1 SRGDYGFAL
10 YLGIMPQGGATLEQA
25 AGIKHYLM
33 KEPRS
38 GEELLHHRFTRR
50 RKEPVNFDA
59 SESGMTAYFCARY
72 ENGKGHVGNW
82 GPVASAI
89 IP

>member
-1 SRGDYGFAL
+1 
-10 YLGIMPQGGATLEQA
+10 MPQGGATLEQA

-33 KEPRS
+33 KEPLS
-38 GEELLHHRFTRR
+38 GAELLHYRFTRR
-50 RKEPVNFDA
+50 KKEPVDFDA

-72 ENGKGHVGNW
+72 ENQKGQYGAW
-82 GPVASAI
+82 GPVVSAV